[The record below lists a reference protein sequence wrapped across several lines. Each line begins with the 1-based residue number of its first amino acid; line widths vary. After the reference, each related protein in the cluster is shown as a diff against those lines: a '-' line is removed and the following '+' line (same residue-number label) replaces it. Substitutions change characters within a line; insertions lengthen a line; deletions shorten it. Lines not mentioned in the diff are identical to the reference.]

1 MPYKTFT
8 NGFPLNASELNTFVM
23 PQTNAIFADATER
36 SAAIATPIEG
46 QLSYLQD
53 QNKSYRWDGSA
64 WVELYVTPTS
74 PNYIINGA
82 FEINQRGFS
91 TQTNGA
97 ATFTFDRWLMNPVGA
112 GDMTV
117 SSQTFGADSP
127 VSGWDFGKFA
137 RIVTSGGDATTAK
150 IFRQKI
156 EDVATLANSTI
167 TISFYAK
174 AASGTPSVAIS
185 SRQIFGTGGS
195 TTVEN
200 HVGKTAITTS
210 WARYSFTYAVP
221 SISGKTVGAGS
232 NLEFQFW
239 TSAGSNFNTATNSLG
254 LQNATIDLFGVQ
266 VEAGS
271 VATPFRRNAN
281 SLQGE
286 LAACQRYYVRYGSV
300 DGLAVNTLATHAMGF
315 TSSTTE
321 ANCIIH
327 MPVTMRAATFT
338 VDYSNIALA
347 DSAGNFYPITSVA
360 TSASSRSAVNLY
372 ISGLTGLTA
381 NRPARVLN
389 NANGNGFIGLS
400 TEL

>member
-1 MPYKTFT
+1 MPYKTFV

-36 SAAIATPIEG
+36 TAAIATPIEG

-53 QNKSYRWDGSA
+53 QNKTYRYDGSA
-64 WVELYVTPTS
+64 WVEMQGMSSQVAQAIS
-74 PNYIINGA
+74 PNVIINGA
-82 FEINQRGFS
+82 FDIWQRGTSFS
-91 TQTNGA
+91 YSAPSDAFQS
-97 ATFTFDRWLMNPVGA
+97 DRWKVWLNGTVSFTVSQQSFTPGSAPVSGYEGTFFHRLA
-112 GDMTV
+112 V
-117 SSQTFGADSP
+117 SSQT
-127 VSGWDFGKFA
+127 SGTIA
-137 RIVTSGGDATTAK
+137 SIY
-150 IFRQKI
+150 QKI
-156 EDVATLANSTI
+156 EDVRTLAGQTATLSFWAKHDTARTI
-167 TISFYAK
+167 GARI
-174 AASGTPSVAIS
+174 I
-185 SRQIFGTGGS
+185 QNFGSGGS
-195 TTVEN
+195 ADVVTSLLTTVATTN
-200 HVGKTAITTS
+200 NWVRYSATVSIPSITGKTIG
-210 WARYSFTYAVP
+210 
-221 SISGKTVGAGS
+221 SGSSLWVLIDGPT
-232 NLEFQFW
+232 
-239 TSAGSNFNTATNSLG
+239 NTAQTLD
-254 LQNATIDLFGVQ
+254 IWGVQ
-266 VEAGS
+266 LEAGS

-300 DGLAVNTLATHAMGF
+300 EGLAVNSLATHAVGF

-347 DSAGNFYPITSVA
+347 DSAGNFYPITSIA